1 MYHGYKICTFVE
13 QPEWARSC
21 LVFGVTDVIHS
32 TVDRNLHFG
41 WPTLCSSGRPQASWH
56 NKILQLLS
64 SLCRDGSACTVKKYN
79 QSMCTS
85 CQHVTFQSSFQFL
98 ARNSIIIL
106 CAVSKWGYVISCI
119 CVCAIMYIIQ
129 NISCFI
135 FPVKNSQKSAH
146 AYMLPFLHLDVVNV
160 TEFTPDRALYTP
172 ISLLIHVCPSELR
185 GLQGLIDRC
194 MCRKVWSIIK
204 LPLLH
209 VNWWCCTHTE
219 RPSNEFP
226 GTLVSEE
233 NLTRNVT
240 IAIYS
245 LLYLCYYN

>member
-1 MYHGYKICTFVE
+1 MY
-13 QPEWARSC
+13 
-21 LVFGVTDVIHS
+21 
-32 TVDRNLHFG
+32 
-41 WPTLCSSGRPQASWH
+41 
-56 NKILQLLS
+56 IL
-64 SLCRDGSACTVKKYN
+64 SACDISILISIFGQKQHYYLVCCIHMGLCDQLHLCMCNYVHYSKYHLFHLPSQKFPKK
-79 QSMCTS
+79 C
-85 CQHVTFQSSFQFL
+85 
-98 ARNSIIIL
+98 
-106 CAVSKWGYVISCI
+106 SCI
-119 CVCAIMYIIQ
+119 YAAFFALGCCECYWVH
-129 NISCFI
+129 SRL
-135 FPVKNSQKSAH
+135 SA
-146 AYMLPFLHLDVVNV
+146 
-160 TEFTPDRALYTP
+160 TP
-172 ISLLIHVCPSELR
+172 ISLLIHVCPSELQ